1 MLNHLSGVSRVEI
14 GLMLPTIDICKPRHS
29 CVLAICPGCLGL
41 GARARTYVYKYF
53 LPVFSFMREQITL
66 STLDTLDI
74 KLKVFDFKRFL
85 MSRVVSRVGL
95 FLSRVG
101 FPVSLVARGGLD
113 A

>member
-1 MLNHLSGVSRVEI
+1 MSSQVSGVSRVAI
-14 GLMLPTIDICKPRHS
+14 GLHLSTIDSCKPRHS
-29 CVLAICPGCLGL
+29 CALAICPGCLGL
-41 GARARTYVYKYF
+41 GARARAYVYKYC

-101 FPVSLVARGGLD
+101 FPASLVAQGRVG